1 MSNNEDRQE
10 QEERSKRLRDE
21 IERLKAGRA
30 IHRPD
35 RAKSLREQV
44 QERANRLRKPGQ
56 PTGLA

>member
-1 MSNNEDRQE
+1 MSNQEDREQ
-10 QEERSKRLRDE
+10 QEERSKRMRAA

-44 QERANRLRKPGQ
+44 EERVNRPRRGPERA
-56 PTGLA
+56 